1 MCIIILIYSG
11 SSATYMRFATA
22 AFVQMFDY
30 RRYRRCNRCG
40 RLATYFGRPVMGGGF
55 CCLCLEMD
63 EVAMSRKSTR
73 AKLQGRL
80 LHSTLTSV
88 LEAGFVWDRIA
99 DMLTCSVDDVCRKY
113 RMNAARKLWTRLLL
127 GVRPHD
133 SYDLGND
140 LDLHVFLQVYHVNI
154 RHHNPFWVFYVS
166 YTIAQGRLLDVIIS
180 WIGIDLPVALAGI
193 LKGRPVVQ

>member
-1 MCIIILIYSG
+1 MRVCECGRVCIIILIYSG
-11 SSATYMRFATA
+11 PSATYIRFETA
-22 AFVQMFDY
+22 AFVRMVDD
-30 RRYRRCNRCG
+30 RRCSRCD
-40 RLATYFGRPVMGGGF
+40 RLAKYFGRPVYGGGL
-55 CCLCLEMD
+55 CCCCLEMD

-88 LEAGFVWDRIA
+88 LEAGSVWDRVA
-99 DMLTCSVDDVCRKY
+99 DMLTCSVDDVGRKY

-154 RHHNPFWVFYVS
+154 RRHNPFWHFYVS
-166 YTIAQGRLLDVIIS
+166 YTIAQGRLLD
-180 WIGIDLPVALAGI
+180 
-193 LKGRPVVQ
+193 